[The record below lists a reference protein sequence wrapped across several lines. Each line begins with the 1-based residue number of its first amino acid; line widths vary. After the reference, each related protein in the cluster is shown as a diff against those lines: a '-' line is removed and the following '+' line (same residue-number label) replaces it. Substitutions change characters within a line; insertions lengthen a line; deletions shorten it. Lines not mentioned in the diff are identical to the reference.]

1 MVKLRAIDY
10 EIVQNQNRQGK
21 QTSSMQIK
29 PAIAR
34 AGMDRSG
41 SHDKFSLLEQALAG

>member
-1 MVKLRAIDY
+1 MVKLRAVDY

-21 QTSSMQIK
+21 QTSSMQK
-29 PAIAR
+29 RPAMP
-34 AGMDRSG
+34 GQEGHCG